1 MHPGTFVRIRTM
13 SNIEDQ
19 IRQARAGIAQAQ
31 TKKTRAAVELDTA
44 KSRLADA
51 RAVLKDE
58 FGVVTTEDARTKLAE
73 LKAALDAALS
83 DIDSALAEAGA

>member
-1 MHPGTFVRIRTM
+1 MEHERPFSSKV
-13 SNIEDQ
+13 IEPTVEEV
-19 IRQARAGIAQAQ
+19 ARAL
-31 TKKTRAAVELDTA
+31 AASNDTLWDYDPTNPDDVYL
-44 KSRLADA
+44 RDA

-83 DIDSALAEAGA
+83 DIDSALSEAGA